1 MKIYRLI
8 YGVRKSCHVCA
19 SPFFSVAICLCVR
32 SLISVHSDSRSEGGR
47 RRRGRY
53 DKVDKVAILLQ
64 VYNVRSQVLLVIIS
78 SALSSLSE
86 KCAKGSSSVS
96 AGHQRTCVTEYTTHF
111 MHTLTRARVFHM
123 SFTLTTTISMIPIQL
138 FTPEVFR

>member
-1 MKIYRLI
+1 MFVQVLSSVWQYVSVYVHSSRYTQTAGLRGEEKERK
-8 YGVRKSCHVCA
+8 VRKKK
-19 SPFFSVAICLCVR
+19 
-32 SLISVHSDSRSEGGR
+32 
-47 RRRGRY
+47 
-53 DKVDKVAILLQ
+53 DKAILLQ

>member
-1 MKIYRLI
+1 MFVRVLSSVWQYVSVYVHSSRYTQTAALRGEEEEK
-8 YGVRKSCHVCA
+8 VRKKK
-19 SPFFSVAICLCVR
+19 
-32 SLISVHSDSRSEGGR
+32 
-47 RRRGRY
+47 
-53 DKVDKVAILLQ
+53 DKVVILLQ

-96 AGHQRTCVTEYTTHF
+96 AGHHRTCVTEHTTHL

-123 SFTLTTTISMIPIQL
+123 SFTLTTTISMLPIQL
-138 FTPEVFR
+138 LTPEVFR